1 MALVSMTE
9 NRFLLVD
16 EAAALGPEDLDDDVP
31 VVEKSIDEAALVV
44 QGTEVYSVFGTSTVD
59 VTS

>member
-9 NRFLLVD
+9 NLFLLVD
-16 EAAALGPEDLDDDVP
+16 EAAALGPEDLVDDVP

-44 QGTEVYSVFGTSTVD
+44 QGTEVYFTTHSVSNV
-59 VTS
+59 